1 MKTKTTKP
9 LALVLVTI
17 IAAALPAAAQPQLSD
32 TVIYTPTSFSATIPE
47 NNPQIPEFLPA
58 FAPAPNVP
66 DQAVL
71 MYEQGGTTGNLVL
84 SDALWVQ
91 AGFLY
96 FESDVNDVLIHWPV
110 AGIPVVGSVTET
122 GNLQDLGIL
131 FKSPTGAPAFQPNTL
146 LVASDVDQTPE
157 PSTLA
162 LLGIGGAAGAFSF
175 LRRRKA

>member
-17 IAAALPAAAQPQLSD
+17 ISAALPAAAQTQLSD

-47 NNPQIPEFLPA
+47 NNPLVSEFLPA

-71 MYEQGGTTGNLVL
+71 MFEQGGTAGNQVL

-91 AGFLY
+91 AGQLY
-96 FESDVNDVLIHWPV
+96 FESDVNDVLTQLPP
-110 AGIPVVGSVTET
+110 AIPVVNSVVET
-122 GNLQDLGIL
+122 GNLQDLGVL
-131 FKSPTGAPAFQPNTL
+131 FRSPTGAPAFLPNTL
-146 LVASDVDQTPE
+146 LVASDIETPE

-162 LLGIGGAAGAFSF
+162 LLGIGGAVGAFSF
-175 LRRRKA
+175 LRRRKI